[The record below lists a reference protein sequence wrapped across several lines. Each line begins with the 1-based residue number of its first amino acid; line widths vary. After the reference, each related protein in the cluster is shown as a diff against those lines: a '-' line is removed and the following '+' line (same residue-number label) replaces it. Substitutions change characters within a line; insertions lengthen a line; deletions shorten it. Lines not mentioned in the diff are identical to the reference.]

1 MMSLIRRYA
10 MLGVKEMVGL
20 IPKNLKN
27 VLKSNPKLTSFYS
40 RSLQKSG
47 LFYGFPSPKKMQANY
62 ETNMGIQN
70 AYLENLGL
78 GPVDDINVVIVINRF
93 NRDALSTTLDSVI
106 HQHTQ
111 IRTALLMCTES
122 DLDDLV
128 SFISDLSE
136 LPFVIESCTDLRN
149 STINMSLFFLNQ
161 GDVLHIKCI
170 SALKCVMKSDVL
182 MGYVDTDSINE
193 KGERHAAEFYP
204 DWNRELQLSTVYIR
218 SGLWVRTLPLD
229 VLKQTYLLKSSLDI
243 GFLCILMYHQ
253 YPEGKIFHLPLVLVH
268 KTYRADKITIN
279 FLAKL
284 QQLYAETQLILRK
297 DDDVIEIRWPILVK
311 PLVSLIIPTKNAK
324 HLVEACIESIF
335 SQTEYQN
342 YEILLIDN
350 NSDEPESI
358 EYFRQLAKYDK
369 VKLLSYKHEFN
380 YSAINNF
387 AVRHAQGEIIG
398 LINNDIVAV
407 DPLWLT
413 RMLGQV
419 LRSDVGCVGAK
430 LMYADGRIQ
439 HAGVVL
445 GYGGG
450 AGHAHKY
457 FPQFHSG
464 YLKRLVATQNYSA
477 VTAACLLVK
486 KCDYDLVNGL
496 DENNLVIAFND
507 VDFCLK
513 LAEVGKR
520 NVYVAEA
527 TMFHLESVSRGLED
541 TAEKQQRFANEL
553 AYIQQKWAKY
563 IENDPAY
570 NPNLTLKRENFSIKL
585 KSEYEKLQT
594 RVG

>member
-1 MMSLIRRYA
+1 MSSLIRRYS
-10 MLGVKEMVGL
+10 MLVVKGIVGL
-20 IPKNLKN
+20 IPENIKNA
-27 VLKSNPKLTSFYS
+27 LKSNPKLTSFYS

-62 ETNMGIQN
+62 ETNIGIQN
-70 AYLENLGL
+70 INLESL
-78 GPVDDINVVIVINRF
+78 GPSKIDDVNVVIVINFF
-93 NRDALSTTLDSVI
+93 NRDALSKTLDSI
-106 HQHTQ
+106 MNQHTQ
-111 IRTALLMCTES
+111 IRTVLLMSTK
-122 DLDDLV
+122 
-128 SFISDLSE
+128 SDLSNIISFIFG
-136 LPFVIESCTDLRN
+136 LSDSPFVIEYSTDLRDSDVN
-149 STINMSLFFLNQ
+149 ENLFFLNQ
-161 GDVLHIKCI
+161 GDVLHSQCI
-170 SALKCVMKSDVL
+170 LALKSVVKPDAL

-218 SGLWVRTLPLD
+218 TGLWVRALPLELLNQAYI
-229 VLKQTYLLKSSLDI
+229 LKNSLDI
-243 GFLCILMYHQ
+243 GFLCISMHYQ
-253 YPEGKIFHLPLVLVH
+253 YPEGKIFHFPFVLVH
-268 KTYRADKITIN
+268 KTNSADKITTD
-279 FLAKL
+279 FLMKL
-284 QQLYAETQLILRK
+284 QQLHAEAHLMLRK
-297 DDDVIEIRWPILVK
+297 KDDVIEMRWAIPAK
-311 PLVSLIIPTKNAK
+311 PLVSIIIPTKNAK
-324 HLVEACIESIF
+324 HLVKGCIESIY
-335 SQTEYQN
+335 SKTEYKN

-350 NSDEPESI
+350 NSDEPESL
-358 EYFRQLAKYDK
+358 EYFQQLAKNDK
-369 VKLLSYKHEFN
+369 VKLLSYKHKFN

-387 AVRHAQGEIIG
+387 AVRHARGEIIG

-419 LRSDVGCVGAK
+419 LRPDVGCVGAK

-457 FPQFHSG
+457 FPQLHSG

-486 KCDYDLVNGL
+486 KSDYDLVGGL
-496 DENNLVIAFND
+496 DENNLEIAFND

-513 LAEVGKR
+513 LADVGRK

-527 TMFHLESVSRGLED
+527 TMFHLESVSRGFED
-541 TAEKQQRFANEL
+541 TAEKQERFANEL
-553 AYIQQKWAKY
+553 IYIQQKWAKY
-563 IENDPAY
+563 INNDPAY

-585 KSEYEKLQT
+585 ESEY
-594 RVG
+594 